1 MYTPYQMQEGR
12 DDSQIEED
20 LNRRSWG
27 NDQHFIE
34 GDDDDEGE
42 DLLNDDGRE
51 FTKWLS
57 ASYS

>member
-34 GDDDDEGE
+34 GDDDDDGE

-51 FTKWLS
+51 YDQT
-57 ASYS
+57 